1 MNETKKKTH
10 AGLHILGIV
19 SLAALLLLGSCG
31 RNDSDKVTATD
42 KPHTSTT
49 APATKPET
57 TPATTPGT
65 SAPGTSVPGTSVPG
79 TNPGTSAP
87 STNPGTTAPETT
99 TSPVKRLR

>member
-10 AGLHILGIV
+10 TGLHILGV
-19 SLAALLLLGSCG
+19 LSLAALLLLGSCG
-31 RNDSDKVTATD
+31 RNDSDKATATD

-57 TPATTPGT
+57 TPDT
-65 SAPGTSVPGTSVPG
+65 SATGTSVPG

>member
-1 MNETKKKTH
+1 MNKTKKKTP
-10 AGLHILGIV
+10 AGLRILGVV

-31 RNDSDKVTATD
+31 RNDSDKTTETD

-49 APATKPET
+49 APTTDSET

-65 SAPGTSVPGTSVPG
+65 STPGTD
-79 TNPGTSAP
+79 PGTSAP

-99 TSPVKRLR
+99 TSPIKRLR

>member
-10 AGLHILGIV
+10 TGLHILGVV

-31 RNDSDKVTATD
+31 RNDSDKATATD

-65 SAPGTSVPGTSVPG
+65 SAPGTSVPGT
-79 TNPGTSAP
+79 NPGTSAP

>member
-31 RNDSDKVTATD
+31 RNDSDKATATD

-49 APATKPET
+49 ATKPET
-57 TPATTPGT
+57 TPATT
-65 SAPGTSVPGTSVPG
+65 PGTSVPGTSVPG

-99 TSPVKRLR
+99 TSPAKRLR

>member
-1 MNETKKKTH
+1 MNETKKKTP
-10 AGLHILGIV
+10 AGLRILGVV

-31 RNDSDKVTATD
+31 RNDSDKATATD

-65 SAPGTSVPGTSVPG
+65 SAPGTSVPGT
-79 TNPGTSAP
+79 NPGTSAP